1 MHGRYE
7 AVGLAVGPILR
18 DWPTGGGQIGPR
30 ATSAAAPG
38 RAAASGVG
46 DSESVTDLG
55 AEPTVGPGHGDVP
68 VPISPPHEHPEPIQL
83 TKQRGS
89 RLAVVV
95 VRTHRDD
102 REPSMHRRKQ

>member
-7 AVGLAVGPILR
+7 ALGLAVGPILR
-18 DWPTGGGQIGPR
+18 DRPTGGGQIGPR
-30 ATSAAAPG
+30 ATSAAPG
-38 RAAASGVG
+38 RAAASGLG

-68 VPISPPHEHPEPIQL
+68 VPISPPHEHAEPIQL

>member
-7 AVGLAVGPILR
+7 ALGLAVGPILR
-18 DWPTGGGQIGPR
+18 DRPTGGGQICPR

-38 RAAASGVG
+38 RATSSGLG

-55 AEPTVGPGHGDVP
+55 AEPTVSPGHGDVP
-68 VPISPPHEHPEPIQL
+68 VPIGPPHEHAEPIQL

-95 VRTHRDD
+95 VRTH
-102 REPSMHRRKQ
+102 

>member
-7 AVGLAVGPILR
+7 ALGLAVGPILR
-18 DWPTGGGQIGPR
+18 DRPTAGGQICPR
-30 ATSAAAPG
+30 AISAAAPS
-38 RAAASGVG
+38 RAAASGPG

-68 VPISPPHEHPEPIQL
+68 VPISPPHKHAEPIQL

-95 VRTHRDD
+95 VCTHGDNC
-102 REPSMHRRKQ
+102 EPSMHRRKQ

>member
-7 AVGLAVGPILR
+7 ALGLAVGPTLR
-18 DWPTGGGQIGPR
+18 NQPTGGGQICPR

-38 RAAASGVG
+38 RAAAFGPG

-55 AEPTVGPGHGDVP
+55 AEATVGPGHGDVP
-68 VPISPPHEHPEPIQL
+68 VPISPPHEQAEPIQL

-95 VRTHRDD
+95 VRAH
-102 REPSMHRRKQ
+102 

>member
-7 AVGLAVGPILR
+7 ALGLAVGPILR

-38 RAAASGVG
+38 RAAASGLG

-55 AEPTVGPGHGDVP
+55 AEPTVGPGHGEVP
-68 VPISPPHEHPEPIQL
+68 VPISPPHEQAEPIQR

-89 RLAVVV
+89 WLAVVV
-95 VRTHRDD
+95 VRTHGDN

>member
-7 AVGLAVGPILR
+7 ALGLAVGPILR
-18 DWPTGGGQIGPR
+18 DRPTGGGQISPR
-30 ATSAAAPG
+30 GTSAAG
-38 RAAASGVG
+38 RAAASGLG

-55 AEPTVGPGHGDVP
+55 AEPTVSPGHGDVP
-68 VPISPPHEHPEPIQL
+68 VPIGPPHEHAEPIQL

-95 VRTHRDD
+95 VRTH
-102 REPSMHRRKQ
+102 

>member
-7 AVGLAVGPILR
+7 ALGLAVGAILR
-18 DWPTGGGQIGPR
+18 DRPTGGGQIFPR

-38 RAAASGVG
+38 RATASGLG
-46 DSESVTDLG
+46 DSDSVTDLG
-55 AEPTVGPGHGDVP
+55 GEPTVSPGHGDVP
-68 VPISPPHEHPEPIQL
+68 VPISPPHEHAEPIQL

-95 VRTHRDD
+95 VRTH
-102 REPSMHRRKQ
+102 

>member
-7 AVGLAVGPILR
+7 ALGLAVGPILR
-18 DWPTGGGQIGPR
+18 DRPTGGGQICPR

-38 RAAASGVG
+38 RAAAFGLG
-46 DSESVTDLG
+46 YSESVTDLG
-55 AEPTVGPGHGDVP
+55 TEATVGPGHGVVP
-68 VPISPPHEHPEPIQL
+68 VPISTPHEQAEPIQL

-95 VRTHRDD
+95 VRAH
-102 REPSMHRRKQ
+102 

>member
-1 MHGRYE
+1 MHGRCK
-7 AVGLAVGPILR
+7 ALGLPVGPILR
-18 DWPTGGGQIGPR
+18 DRPTGGGQIRAR

-38 RAAASGVG
+38 RAAASGLG

-55 AEPTVGPGHGDVP
+55 AEPTVSPGHGDVP
-68 VPISPPHEHPEPIQL
+68 VPISPPHEQAEPIQL

-95 VRTHRDD
+95 VRTH
-102 REPSMHRRKQ
+102 

>member
-7 AVGLAVGPILR
+7 ALGLAVGPILR
-18 DWPTGGGQIGPR
+18 DRPTAGGQICPR

-38 RAAASGVG
+38 RTAASAPS

-68 VPISPPHEHPEPIQL
+68 VPISPPHEHAEPIQL

-95 VRTHRDD
+95 VRTH
-102 REPSMHRRKQ
+102 

>member
-7 AVGLAVGPILR
+7 ALGLAVGPILR
-18 DWPTGGGQIGPR
+18 DRPTGGGQICSR

-38 RAAASGVG
+38 RTAASGPG
-46 DSESVTDLG
+46 DSERVTDLG

-68 VPISPPHEHPEPIQL
+68 VPISPPHEHAEPIQL
-83 TKQRGS
+83 PKRRGR

-95 VRTHRDD
+95 VRTH
-102 REPSMHRRKQ
+102 